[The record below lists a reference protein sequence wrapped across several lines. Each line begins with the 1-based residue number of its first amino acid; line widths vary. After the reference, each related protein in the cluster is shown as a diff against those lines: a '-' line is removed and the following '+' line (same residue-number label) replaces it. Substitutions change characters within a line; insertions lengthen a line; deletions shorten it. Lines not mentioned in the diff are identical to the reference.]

1 MSYLAIDYGT
11 KRVGLAVSRGSL
23 AVPLLVLPNQENLF
37 DELERIITEEKAQKV
52 IVGLSE
58 SEMAIKT
65 KNFVLDLE
73 KRLEIP
79 VIFVDETLSSQEVE
93 QRIRQDGIKQKVR
106 NGPIDHF
113 AAALILE
120 DWLEQN
126 YHEV

>member
-23 AVPLLVLPNQENLF
+23 AVPLMVLPNQDNLF
-37 DELERIITEEKAQKV
+37 DELARIITEEKAQKV

>member
-11 KRVGLAVSRGSL
+11 KRVGVAVSRGSL
-23 AVPLLVLPNQENLF
+23 AVPLVVLPNQENLF
-37 DELERIITEEKAQKV
+37 SELERIIAEEKAQKV

-65 KNFVLDLE
+65 KNFVLELK
-73 KRLEIP
+73 KRTDIP
-79 VIFVDETLSSQEVE
+79 VIFIDETLSSQEVE
-93 QRIRQDGIKQKVR
+93 QRLRQAGIKQKVR

-126 YHEV
+126 YHQV